1 MKINIYG
8 LLALLVLIAVFV
20 SYKYLG
26 QNTVVPNTQTNT
38 ETGTSTMHIGEHSS
52 MVGMNMSGTSV
63 LAANRIHLDNADSY
77 KIGKINFSFKLFGKD
92 GDEWKDGDLKIAH
105 EKKMHFIFVRDDMTG
120 YQHIHPSYANGKW
133 AVSTDIKDAGDYNLY
148 VDIDS
153 TEEGAMVLRVPFRV
167 TSETKI
173 KNFPIVNSKINIAT
187 GEYTAT
193 LTTDKSLIANQEIK
207 LSIALTKNGKAQTD
221 IGTYLGALGHL
232 VILNHKDN
240 NNFIH
245 AHPLTE
251 VKPDNGIIE
260 FQATFPAKG
269 LYTLFGQFNLDG
281 RIILF
286 PITIN
291 VYEGK

>member
-1 MKINIYG
+1 MKRNIYG
-8 LLALLVLIAVFV
+8 LLALLVLIVVFV
-20 SYKYLG
+20 GYKYLG
-26 QNTVVPNTQTNT
+26 QNIVVPNTQVNT
-38 ETGTSTMHIGEHSS
+38 QTSTTPAHTDEHAEMAS
-52 MVGMNMSGTSV
+52 MNMSVTSV
-63 LAANRIHLDNADSY
+63 LAGNRIHLDDTDSY
-77 KIGKINFSFKLFGKD
+77 KVGKVNFSFKIFGKD
-92 GDEWKDGDLKIAH
+92 GDEWKDSDLKIAH

-153 TEEGAMVLRVPFRV
+153 TEEGAMVLRLPFRV

-173 KNFPIVNSKINIAT
+173 KNFPIVNSKMNIT
-187 GEYTAT
+187 NGEYAAT
-193 LTTDKSLIANQEIK
+193 LTTDKSLTVNQEIK

-240 NNFIH
+240 TNFIH

-251 VKPDNGIIE
+251 TKPDNGIIE
-260 FQATFPAKG
+260 FQATFPTKG

-281 RIILF
+281 KIILF